1 MSQMYRG
8 QLKNGSFVVIRCI
21 KMKKR
26 YSTQT
31 FMQHMEL
38 ISKLRH
44 RHLVSAIGH
53 CFECSLEDSS
63 VSKIF
68 LVFEY
73 VPNGT
78 LRSWTSGN
86 SLINSYYF
94 EIEVSFFL
102 NCGRSHDS

>member
-1 MSQMYRG
+1 MCSSYMSQMYKG

-26 YSTQT
+26 YSTQN

-44 RHLVSAIGH
+44 CHLVSALGH

-63 VSKIF
+63 VSRIF

-73 VPNGT
+73 IPNGT
-78 LRSWTSGN
+78 LRSWTSGIIL
-86 SLINSYYF
+86 S
-94 EIEVSFFL
+94 EIEV
-102 NCGRSHDS
+102 